1 MTYLLGK
8 GVISIIYTVHKVVW
22 RDTPDNILYSHNFTE
37 ETEPFTNRLNS
48 LSKNALYKVLL
59 KAHTATDL

>member
-22 RDTPDNILYSHNFTE
+22 RDTPDNILYSYNFTE
-37 ETEPFTNRLNS
+37 ETEIFTNWLNS
-48 LSKNALYKVLL
+48 LSKNALYKALL
-59 KAHTATDL
+59 KAHTAMDL

>member
-22 RDTPDNILYSHNFTE
+22 RDTPDNLYSHNFTE
-37 ETEPFTNRLNS
+37 ETEPFTNWLNS
-48 LSKNALYKVLL
+48 LSKNALYKSSL
-59 KAHTATDL
+59 KAHTAMEL